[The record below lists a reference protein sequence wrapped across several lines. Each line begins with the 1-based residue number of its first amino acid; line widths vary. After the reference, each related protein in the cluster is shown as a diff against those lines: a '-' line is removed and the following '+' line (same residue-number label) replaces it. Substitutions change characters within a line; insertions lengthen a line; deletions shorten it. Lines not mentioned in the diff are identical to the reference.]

1 MANFTMELMRQK
13 VVQGIV
19 SLSDRLSAIYIVPC
33 KDWDEVGLKPQV
45 GSVLWLGRQRSDG
58 DKEGADD
65 IERAFEGEGPPPYA
79 MVEYR
84 GKRIPVYNL
93 KTLLG
98 QQHLHDIREKC
109 PAIRD
114 SSLVVLK
121 GRNLSVDLQMWLWKL
136 MGYLAQ

>member
-1 MANFTMELMRQK
+1 MAEFMLDLMRQQ
-13 VVQGIV
+13 VFQGIV

-33 KDWDEVGLKPQV
+33 KSWDEVGLKACA
-45 GSVLWLGRQRSDG
+45 GAVLWLGRQRIDG
-58 DKEGADD
+58 DGQGAGDV
-65 IERAFEGEGPPPYA
+65 ESAFEGDGPPPYA

-84 GKRIPVYNL
+84 GKQIPVYNL

-98 QQHLHDIREKC
+98 EQRLQDLREKC

-114 SSLVVLK
+114 SDLAVLK
-121 GRNLSVDLQMWLWKL
+121 ERNLSLDMQMWLWKL